1 MKRNLANCIVCPK
14 CGTKIPVKSTVGR
27 KSYGIPFTKVCK
39 ALQVTLK
46 GHGSPN
52 YSAAAKWLE
61 REDGRGISPA
71 YVWMRV
77 KREAEAREISREELL
92 REVLESG
99 DKAIRGGKS

>member
-1 MKRNLANCIVCPK
+1 LTNHITCPT
-14 CGTKIPVKSTVGR
+14 CGTQIPIASNRLGR
-27 KSYGIPFTKVCK
+27 KSYNIPFTKVCK

-46 GHGSPN
+46 GDGSPN
-52 YSAAAKWLE
+52 YSAAAQWLG

-71 YVWMRV
+71 FIWMRI

-99 DKAIRGGKS
+99 DKND